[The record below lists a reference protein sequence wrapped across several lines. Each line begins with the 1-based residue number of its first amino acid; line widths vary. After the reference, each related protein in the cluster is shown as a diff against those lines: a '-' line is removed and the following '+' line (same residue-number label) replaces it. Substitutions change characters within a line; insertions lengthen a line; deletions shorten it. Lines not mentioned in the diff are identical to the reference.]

1 MTCGDKEKIRR
12 FSSLERSPKKVN
24 LSGRK
29 VNLRFV
35 IWDSEPWLGEDVRKA
50 NFHMRIPQERGTRQG
65 VREIGGYTEP
75 QEDTDTEFIS
85 PGDGHQF
92 QRKATNLKICGLGY
106 KSMLKRVHRGERD
119 WRRKETR
126 FACPDV

>member
-1 MTCGDKEKIRR
+1 MTCGDKKKIQR

-29 VNLRFV
+29 VNLR
-35 IWDSEPWLGEDVRKA
+35 
-50 NFHMRIPQERGTRQG
+50 

-75 QEDTDTEFIS
+75 QEDTDIEFIS

-92 QRKATNLKICGLGY
+92 QRKATNLKIYGLGY